1 MEVSVSLSDFLK
13 MLDVV
18 LRMEFENKAPLK
30 RFLKFVVI
38 KMNNQA
44 SSLWILKVEIELYL
58 EIKNRVFLVSP
69 VKSVGLQNVHTIK
82 ISWNTTDFDWLK
94 ISTGNCRLFQFF
106 HWTVI
111 SMISILDKNSKG
123 GPIILHIK
131 IKLWIQTYFSKKWR
145 LQPFV
150 KWNSIMSPECGI
162 SSSLMIL
169 MVVKSWK
176 FDGSN

>member
-18 LRMEFENKAPLK
+18 LRMEFENKTPLK

-69 VKSVGLQNVHTIK
+69 VRSVGLQNVHTIK
-82 ISWNTTDFDWLK
+82 IS
-94 ISTGNCRLFQFF
+94 
-106 HWTVI
+106 
-111 SMISILDKNSKG
+111 
-123 GPIILHIK
+123 
-131 IKLWIQTYFSKKWR
+131 
-145 LQPFV
+145 
-150 KWNSIMSPECGI
+150 
-162 SSSLMIL
+162 
-169 MVVKSWK
+169 
-176 FDGSN
+176 

>member
-18 LRMEFENKAPLK
+18 LRMEFENKTPLK

-82 ISWNTTDFDWLK
+82 IS
-94 ISTGNCRLFQFF
+94 
-106 HWTVI
+106 
-111 SMISILDKNSKG
+111 
-123 GPIILHIK
+123 
-131 IKLWIQTYFSKKWR
+131 
-145 LQPFV
+145 
-150 KWNSIMSPECGI
+150 
-162 SSSLMIL
+162 
-169 MVVKSWK
+169 
-176 FDGSN
+176 

>member
-18 LRMEFENKAPLK
+18 LRMEFENKTPLK

-69 VKSVGLQNVHTIK
+69 VKSVGLQNVHT
-82 ISWNTTDFDWLK
+82 LK
-94 ISTGNCRLFQFF
+94 IS
-106 HWTVI
+106 
-111 SMISILDKNSKG
+111 
-123 GPIILHIK
+123 
-131 IKLWIQTYFSKKWR
+131 
-145 LQPFV
+145 
-150 KWNSIMSPECGI
+150 
-162 SSSLMIL
+162 
-169 MVVKSWK
+169 
-176 FDGSN
+176 

>member
-1 MEVSVSLSDFLK
+1 MEVSVSLPDFLK

-18 LRMEFENKAPLK
+18 LRMEFENKTPLK

-82 ISWNTTDFDWLK
+82 IS
-94 ISTGNCRLFQFF
+94 
-106 HWTVI
+106 
-111 SMISILDKNSKG
+111 
-123 GPIILHIK
+123 
-131 IKLWIQTYFSKKWR
+131 
-145 LQPFV
+145 
-150 KWNSIMSPECGI
+150 
-162 SSSLMIL
+162 
-169 MVVKSWK
+169 
-176 FDGSN
+176 